1 VNDMETDKIREA
13 ILNKAG
19 EEAQKIVSDADEKA
33 REMLAQAE
41 SQKNIKYEE
50 EKKKIIAE
58 ARRESSKTLAQ
69 ASLKARQQ
77 ILTVKDGVV
86 KDVFSNVKDTLSK
99 EIKDKSIFARL
110 ITETIDAFESE
121 AKLRILAAPKDL
133 KIVEEV
139 LGEHDNLKER
149 VAEVKEIECLGG
161 IMGETL
167 DGMVSIDNTFDMRLE
182 MLVPKLLP
190 EIGKK
195 LFGSS

>member
-19 EEAQKIVSDADEKA
+19 EEAQKIVSDAEEKA

>member
-1 VNDMETDKIREA
+1 METDKIREA

>member
-1 VNDMETDKIREA
+1 METDKIREA
-13 ILNKAG
+13 ILNKAR
-19 EEAQKIVSDADEKA
+19 EEAQKIVSDAEEKA

-41 SQKNIKYEE
+41 SQKDKRYEE

-77 ILTVKDGVV
+77 ILKVKDGVV
-86 KDVFSNVKDTLSK
+86 TKVFSNVKDTLSK
-99 EIKDKSIFARL
+99 EINDKSIFTRL

-121 AKLRILAAPKDL
+121 DKLRILAAPRDL

-139 LGEHDNLKER
+139 LGEHNNLKER
-149 VAEVKEIECLGG
+149 VAEVKELECLGG

-167 DGMVSIDNTFDMRLE
+167 NGMVSIDNTFDMRIE
-182 MLVPKLLP
+182 MLVPKILP
-190 EIGKK
+190 EIGKR

>member
-1 VNDMETDKIREA
+1 METDKIRKA
-13 ILNKAG
+13 ILDKAR
-19 EEAQKIVSDADEKA
+19 EEASKVVSDAEEKA

-41 SQKNIKYEE
+41 SQKDKRYDEE
-50 EKKKIIAE
+50 RKKIIAE
-58 ARRESSKTLAQ
+58 AHRESSKTLAQ

-77 ILTVKDGVV
+77 ILEVKDGVV
-86 KDVFSNVKDTLSK
+86 KEVLSKVKDGLSN
-99 EIKDKSIFARL
+99 EIKDKSMFARL
-110 ITETIDAFESE
+110 ITETVDAFESE
-121 AKLRILAAPKDL
+121 DKLRILAASKDL

-139 LGEHDNLKER
+139 IGESETLRDR
-149 VAEVKEIECLGG
+149 VEEVKEIECLGG

-182 MLVPKLLP
+182 MLVPKILP

>member
-1 VNDMETDKIREA
+1 METDKIREA
-13 ILNKAG
+13 ILDKARG
-19 EEAQKIVSDADEKA
+19 EAEKIVSDAKEKT
-33 REMLAQAE
+33 REILAEAE
-41 SQKNIKYEE
+41 SQKGKRYEE

-77 ILTVKDGVV
+77 ILKVKDAVVTEVLSKVKDGL
-86 KDVFSNVKDTLSK
+86 SN
-99 EIKDKSIFARL
+99 EIKDKSMLARL

-121 AKLRILAAPKDL
+121 AKLRIFTAPKDL
-133 KIVEEV
+133 KMVEEV
-139 LGEHDNLKER
+139 IGESETMKER
-149 VAEVKEIECLGG
+149 VAEIKEIECLGG

-182 MLVPKLLP
+182 MLVPKILP

>member
-1 VNDMETDKIREA
+1 METDKIREA

-19 EEAQKIVSDADEKA
+19 EEAQKIVSDAEEKA

>member
-1 VNDMETDKIREA
+1 MQTDKIREA
-13 ILNKAG
+13 ILDKAR
-19 EEAQKIVSDADEKA
+19 EEAKKVVSDAEEKA

-41 SQKNIKYEE
+41 SQKDKRYEE
-50 EKKKIIAE
+50 ERKKIITE
-58 ARRESSKTLAQ
+58 ANRESSKTLAQ

-77 ILTVKDGVV
+77 ILQVKDGVV
-86 KDVFSNVKDTLSK
+86 TEVLSKVKDGLSN
-99 EIKDKSIFARL
+99 EIKDKSMFARL
-110 ITETIDAFESE
+110 ITETVDAFESE
-121 AKLRILAAPKDL
+121 DKLRILTAPKDL

-139 LGEHDNLKER
+139 IGESETLRDR
-149 VAEVKEIECLGG
+149 VEEVKELKCLGG

-182 MLVPKLLP
+182 MLVPKILP